1 MVAVTEESRY
11 QLFQRLDELLG
22 PEKVSTM
29 MELLPPVGW
38 ADVAT
43 KRDLDHL
50 HSALDARMDTLD
62 TKIDARFGSLGHE
75 DRHAVRVA
83 GHEDRHAV
91 RVAGHEDRHGFG
103 SLDAKVDRLGVELR
117 AEFASGNQS
126 LRSEMFREQRNQT
139 LALIGANT
147 TITAL
152 LLAAFQL
159 L

>member
-1 MVAVTEESRY
+1 MAVTEESRY

-22 PEKVSTM
+22 PERVSTM

-50 HSALDARMDTLD
+50 YSKLDAKIDHGFGALDA
-62 TKIDARFGSLGHE
+62 KID
-75 DRHAVRVA
+75 
-83 GHEDRHAV
+83 
-91 RVAGHEDRHGFG
+91 HGFG
-103 SLDAKVDRLGVELR
+103 ALGRGALDAKIDHGLGALDAKIELLGVELR
-117 AEFASGNQS
+117 AEFASGNES
-126 LRSEMFREQRNQT
+126 LRSEVFREQRNQT
-139 LALIGANT
+139 LAIIGANT

>member
-1 MVAVTEESRY
+1 VAVTEESRF
-11 QLFQRLDELLG
+11 QLFQRLEELLG
-22 PEKVSTM
+22 PEKVSTL

-50 HSALDARMDTLD
+50 QSALDAR
-62 TKIDARFGSLGHE
+62 I
-75 DRHAVRVA
+75 
-83 GHEDRHAV
+83 
-91 RVAGHEDRHGFG
+91 
-103 SLDAKVDRLGVELR
+103 DRLGVELR
-117 AEFASGNQS
+117 A
-126 LRSEMFREQRNQT
+126 EMFREQRNQT

>member
-1 MVAVTEESRY
+1 MAVTEESRY
-11 QLFQRLDELLG
+11 QLFQRLEEMLG
-22 PEKVSTM
+22 REGVSTL

-50 HSALDARMDTLD
+50 QSRVDARIDALDAR
-62 TKIDARFGSLGHE
+62 I
-75 DRHAVRVA
+75 
-83 GHEDRHAV
+83 
-91 RVAGHEDRHGFG
+91 
-103 SLDAKVDRLGVELR
+103 DRLGVELR
-117 AEFASGNQS
+117 A
-126 LRSEMFREQRNQT
+126 EMFREQRNQT
-139 LALIGANT
+139 LAIIGANT

>member
-1 MVAVTEESRY
+1 VAVTEESRY
-11 QLFQRLDELLG
+11 QLFQRFEEMLG
-22 PEKVSTM
+22 REGVSTL

-50 HSALDARMDTLD
+50 HAVLDAKIDTAFGTLDAR
-62 TKIDARFGSLGHE
+62 I
-75 DRHAVRVA
+75 
-83 GHEDRHAV
+83 
-91 RVAGHEDRHGFG
+91 
-103 SLDAKVDRLGVELR
+103 DRLGVELR
-117 AEFASGNQS
+117 A
-126 LRSEMFREQRNQT
+126 EMFREQRNQT
-139 LALIGANT
+139 LAIIGANT

>member
-1 MVAVTEESRY
+1 MAVTEESRY

-50 HSALDARMDTLD
+50 HSVLD
-62 TKIDARFGSLGHE
+62 TKIDTVFGTM
-75 DRHAVRVA
+75 
-83 GHEDRHAV
+83 
-91 RVAGHEDRHGFG
+91 
-103 SLDAKVDRLGVELR
+103 DAKIDRLGVELR
-117 AEFASGNQS
+117 A
-126 LRSEMFREQRNQT
+126 EMFREQRNQT
-139 LALIGANT
+139 LAIIGANT

>member
-1 MVAVTEESRY
+1 MAVTEESRY
-11 QLFQRLDELLG
+11 QLFQRFEEMLG
-22 PEKVSTM
+22 REGVSTL

-50 HSALDARMDTLD
+50 HAVLDAKIDTAFGALDAKIDMVFGTLD
-62 TKIDARFGSLGHE
+62 SKIDTSFG
-75 DRHAVRVA
+75 A
-83 GHEDRHAV
+83 
-91 RVAGHEDRHGFG
+91 
-103 SLDAKVDRLGVELR
+103 LDAKIERVGVDLR
-117 AEFASGNQS
+117 A
-126 LRSEMFREQRNQT
+126 EMFREQRNQT
-139 LALIGANT
+139 LAIIGANT

>member
-1 MVAVTEESRY
+1 VEITEESTY
-11 QLFQRLDELLG
+11 QLFQRLEELLG
-22 PEKVSTM
+22 PEKVSTL

-50 HSALDARMDTLD
+50 QTTLEAR
-62 TKIDARFGSLGHE
+62 IE
-75 DRHAVRVA
+75 
-83 GHEDRHAV
+83 
-91 RVAGHEDRHGFG
+91 
-103 SLDAKVDRLGVELR
+103 RLGTELRSELR
-117 AEFASGNQS
+117 A
-126 LRSEMFREQRNQT
+126 EMFREQRNQT
-139 LALIGANT
+139 LAIIGANT

>member
-1 MVAVTEESRY
+1 MAVTEESRY
-11 QLFQRLDELLG
+11 QLFQRFEELLG
-22 PEKVSTM
+22 REGVSTL

-43 KRDLDHL
+43 KRDLDRL
-50 HSALDARMDTLD
+50 GSTLDAR
-62 TKIDARFGSLGHE
+62 I
-75 DRHAVRVA
+75 
-83 GHEDRHAV
+83 
-91 RVAGHEDRHGFG
+91 
-103 SLDAKVDRLGVELR
+103 DRLGVELR
-117 AEFASGNQS
+117 A
-126 LRSEMFREQRNQT
+126 EMFREQRNQT

>member
-1 MVAVTEESRY
+1 
-11 QLFQRLDELLG
+11 
-22 PEKVSTM
+22 

-50 HSALDARMDTLD
+50 ADVLGAR
-62 TKIDARFGSLGHE
+62 IDAVNE
-75 DRHAVRVA
+75 Q
-83 GHEDRHAV
+83 
-91 RVAGHEDRHGFG
+91 
-103 SLDAKVDRLGVELR
+103 LDQARTSIEARVDRSDLESAARTNELR
-117 AEFASGNQS
+117 AE
-126 LRSEMFREQRNQT
+126 MYREQRNQT
-139 LALIGANT
+139 LAIVGANT

>member
-1 MVAVTEESRY
+1 M
-11 QLFQRLDELLG
+11 DEVLG
-22 PEKVSTM
+22 REGVSTL

-50 HSALDARMDTLD
+50 HAL
-62 TKIDARFGSLGHE
+62 F
-75 DRHAVRVA
+75 
-83 GHEDRHAV
+83 
-91 RVAGHEDRHGFG
+91 
-103 SLDAKVDRLGVELR
+103 DAKVDRLGVDLR
-117 AEFASGNQS
+117 SEIASGIES

-139 LALIGANT
+139 LAIVGANT